1 MDTTLLIALCSL
13 LLAAAVWSKANLM
26 WRKTGL
32 PAGTVIY
39 EDVIHTENGDWYPQ
53 QKPLYSTHLGLVGR
67 PDYLVRE
74 RDGSLTPVEVKSSN
88 APYEPHEGHLL
99 QLAAYCVLVEE
110 NYGVRPRYGIIQYR
124 NQAFAV
130 DFTVELEEDLIAV
143 LADMRE
149 DLYADELDRD
159 HNDWRRCGRCSV
171 RGQCVQHLA

>member
-1 MDTTLLIALCSL
+1 MDTTLLIAFCCF
-13 LLAAAVWSKANLM
+13 LLAAAVWYRANRL

-53 QKPLYSTHLGLVGR
+53 QKPLYSNHLGLVGR

-99 QLAAYCVLVEE
+99 QLAAYCLLVEE
-110 NYGVRPRYGIIQYR
+110 NYGMRPRYGIIQYR

-130 DFTVELEEDLIAV
+130 EFTAELEEDLIAV

-159 HNDWRRCGRCSV
+159 HNDWRRCGRCSL
-171 RGQCVQHLA
+171 RGQCVQRLA